1 MSLLDNNE
9 DLNNNYFNEFD
20 NTNLLNLEEIDMIY
34 ESWQKTEDS
43 VLKLRSRKAVRDK
56 MINSMNKLTSDIQRI
71 DKCNREIAKY
81 SKRSNCKNSYFIGLK
96 IFTIVSANLVA
107 YYYFFC

>member
-1 MSLLDNNE
+1 MSSYNNE

-43 VLKLRSRKAVRDK
+43 VLKLREV
-56 MINSMNKLTSDIQRI
+56 
-71 DKCNREIAKY
+71 E
-81 SKRSNCKNSYFIGLK
+81 KR
-96 IFTIVSANLVA
+96 
-107 YYYFFC
+107 